1 MTGAMVV
8 QGRDL
13 GAEDI
18 AHMQKGSG
26 LSISR
31 NPWSPAPT
39 GKKRGRRKETK
50 PGNLL
55 EGPDQHRGQVLSN
68 LYGFC
73 VLFGNNLAERDIRG
87 MVVQ

>member
-8 QGRDL
+8 QGGVWAPRTSFRC
-13 GAEDI
+13 
-18 AHMQKGSG
+18 KGSG

-55 EGPDQHRGQVLSN
+55 EGPDQQRGQVLSS
-68 LYGFC
+68 LYDFC
-73 VLFGNNLAERDIRG
+73 VPFGNNLAERDIRR